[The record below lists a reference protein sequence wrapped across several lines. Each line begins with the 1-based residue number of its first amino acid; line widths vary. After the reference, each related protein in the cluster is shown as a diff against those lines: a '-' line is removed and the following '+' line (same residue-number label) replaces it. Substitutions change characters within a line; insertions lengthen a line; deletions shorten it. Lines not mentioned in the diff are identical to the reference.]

1 MNESL
6 KTIFLLTWLGLGLG
20 LGLRLSDGVAVDGS
34 QRMGNGLLGLGQAET
49 GGEDQTA
56 EVDAELPAPDGD
68 PLEVPDLHVGG
79 HLESD
84 GLSFVLAEDGGLG
97 VPVLEV
103 GSLGVQD
110 EGFVVSWDN
119 LWVSLSSNPEESVW
133 T

>member
-1 MNESL
+1 MSL
-6 KTIFLLTWLGLGLG
+6 LSLLTCL
-20 LGLRLSDGVAVDGS
+20 
-34 QRMGNGLLGLGQAET
+34 EE
-49 GGEDQTA
+49 GGEDEGSRKGQTA
-56 EVDAELPAPDGD
+56 GVNTEFPNPYGD

-84 GLSFVLAEDGGLG
+84 GLSLVPAEFGGLF